1 MVGSRGGAGFF
12 KFKIWYLKFINNL
25 GVLCVPGVKKL
36 AARNLILKIQAA
48 KKLCTKTAAS
58 KPQSKYA
65 MEYNYIYF
73 LLLPGFRLP
82 VPRSVSPE
90 LESP

>member
-25 GVLCVPGVKKL
+25 GVLCVHGAKKL

-48 KKLCTKTAAS
+48 EFLLKQKCKNQQLII
-58 KPQSKYA
+58 YLVVG
-65 MEYNYIYF
+65 IYF
-73 LLLPGFRLP
+73 D
-82 VPRSVSPE
+82 SNSPKRAV
-90 LESP
+90 